1 MNSNET
7 ISQRHNDEIDLKDVF
22 KTIFRYKYS
31 IILITLL
38 FMIVSTIFA
47 YSKPSIYSAS
57 STIELMENKKSAS
70 TTDFMLQAFDG
81 ASANVDKEIQ
91 VFKSRFL
98 AQKVFSYLNLK
109 TRYFTSHNFREIELY
124 KNSPF
129 VVTSTSAPYLSIDF
143 RVERIELVGF
153 TANRTITGCPVVI
166 PPNIPPAVL
175 LRKLGSPSIIRI
187 SSDALSPGMAAIS
200 NPAPISTAFT
210 AFIDIIAL
218 AKSLSIF
225 P

>member
-7 ISQRHNDEIDLKDVF
+7 ISQRHDDEIDLKDVF

-31 IILITLL
+31 IIFITLL

-81 ASANVDKEIQ
+81 ASANVDNEIQ

-129 VVTSTSAPYLSIDF
+129 VVTST
-143 RVERIELVGF
+143 
-153 TANRTITGCPVVI
+153 
-166 PPNIPPAVL
+166 
-175 LRKLGSPSIIRI
+175 
-187 SSDALSPGMAAIS
+187 
-200 NPAPISTAFT
+200 
-210 AFIDIIAL
+210 FIDDL
-218 AKSLSIF
+218 AYGKLYINTYR
-225 P
+225 